1 MKSVWVVLVCVV
13 LASTA
18 FAQIPVGLSPR
29 ALGMGMA
36 GIGVAD
42 DASAWFQNPAG
53 LAALNVPV
61 QEGETWGHDLSAS
74 YADIVDVVDT
84 WRVSWSGWE
93 PEGNVG
99 VGAGY
104 LNINTPG
111 PTVVG
116 LGAGVGKGIGNSP
129 FSLGLNVV
137 QLQTPGPNF
146 TLLNGGAMFR
156 IGQGDKDPIRIGVTA
171 VDLTDEFNA
180 GVFLN
185 AGVAWPIL
193 DGLLVAVDVI
203 DLTEQI
209 SGIGMHANGGLE
221 YRFGSSDEWAAR
233 VGVVDFGFSGIDPLI
248 TAGLGFG
255 HNRWRVD
262 GAWMEAP
269 ASGLSSTWTV
279 GAGICF

>member
-61 QEGETWGHDLSAS
+61 QEGETWGHDVSAS
-74 YADIVDVVDT
+74 YANVVDLVDT

-93 PEGNVG
+93 PEGSVG

-104 LNINTPG
+104 LNVNTPG
-111 PTVVG
+111 PTLVG
-116 LGAGVGKGIGNSP
+116 LGAGVGKGIGSTP
-129 FSLGLNVV
+129 LSLGLNVV
-137 QLQTPGPNF
+137 QLQAVGATR

-156 IGQGDKDPIRIGVTA
+156 IGQGDRDPIRIGVTA
-171 VDLTDEFNA
+171 IDLTDELNA
-180 GVFLN
+180 GTFLN
-185 AGVAWPIL
+185 AGVAWPIM
-193 DGLLVAVDVI
+193 DSLLLAVDVI

-209 SGIGMHANGGLE
+209 SSIGIHANGGIE
-221 YRFGSSDEWAAR
+221 YRFGSNDEWAAR
-233 VGVVDFGFSGIDPLI
+233 VGVVDFGISSIDPLI
-248 TAGLGFG
+248 TAGLGFS

-269 ASGLSSTWTV
+269 TSGLSSTWTV